1 MHNKLQ
7 LLLSILFVQLVAQI
21 NADLPQERGM
31 ELIEKFKS
39 QNFSTVPTLLNQ
51 EIDLTVKDDQGRTAL
66 NVLAATD
73 LSKFKPEQRK
83 VLAALIKKILE
94 KKPNVNAVDQS
105 GNSVL
110 MVAVDNGFNE
120 MIDALLFYEKDLNL
134 EVRNK
139 QGRTVFDIV
148 LGKLKNQ
155 ANNKKYGAILNELKA
170 YGGSMLIQAI
180 KNGNVN
186 NINILLDQQVDLSAR
201 DENERTPLNVLAV
214 QSNLIHQS
222 EREQIIQKMLNSSDI
237 NSIDKNGN
245 TPLMNAINSAA
256 FELIVALYQK
266 GAKTE
271 IQNKEGKTAFNL
283 AQEKLNTLKNID
295 RKKMEEV
302 IRHLEIKQEKKAEQ
316 QSILEMIAAK
326 IKLWWSY
333 WRTK

>member
-39 QNFSTVPTLLNQ
+39 QSFSTVPTLLNQ

-245 TPLMNAINSAA
+245 TPLMNAINSAD

-266 GAKTE
+266 GAQTE